1 MNSPTLT
8 DVPADSGCFLRGD
21 DGCCGVPFGTCPYN
35 DARLALY
42 YKPSGACRQPR
53 TGVGR

>member
-1 MNSPTLT
+1 MNLPTLT

-21 DGCCGVPFGTCPYN
+21 DGRCGVPFGTCPYN
-35 DARLALY
+35 DERLALY
-42 YKPSGACRQPR
+42 YRPGGSCRPL